1 MKTTYSL
8 QCTDATLGTSINLQ
22 GIRIIPTFP
31 QRVISV
37 DASLPN
43 FWVAWFLFCL
53 ATPLPFSKLPK
64 TFCSVTTCMNGGGK
78 EVLLRRSSW
87 LGEFESGC
95 NLTIFGF
102 SFLPLLPNH
111 DDACAAHIYTWQIST
126 GPGTGDMFDI
136 QPRCSQ
142 LPAIWSG
149 GKQENFLATLTL
161 SHISRYM
168 SDIFLEIF

>member
-22 GIRIIPTFP
+22 GIWIIPTFP

-64 TFCSVTTCMNGGGK
+64 TFCSDPHPHLHEWWWEGSSLEAIIVTWGIWIRLQSHYFWILIFSNFPKSWWCLCCAYLHMADFNRTWH
-78 EVLLRRSSW
+78 RRYVWYSTSM
-87 LGEFESGC
+87 
-95 NLTIFGF
+95 
-102 SFLPLLPNH
+102 LPT
-111 DDACAAHIYTWQIST
+111 ACH
-126 GPGTGDMFDI
+126 
-136 QPRCSQ
+136 
-142 LPAIWSG
+142 LIWG
-149 GKQENFLATLTL
+149 QAG
-161 SHISRYM
+161 
-168 SDIFLEIF
+168 